1 MGRGQIYPDTLRC
14 LYQGVIQSAFLW
26 GYMATQLFGGT
37 MADKYGGKRVM
48 AFGIA
53 WFSIASLL
61 MPLALS
67 APVVAAGMTLP
78 ALLAARCMV
87 VGAGLGV
94 DVGMHGGRC
103 WDGSKSMWGC
113 RRPLSMPPL
122 QSSQPL
128 TMPSVHGSRCPYPA
142 PHCAP
147 LRRAWARG
155 WLCPR

>member
-1 MGRGQIYPDTLRC
+1 M
-14 LYQGVIQSAFLW
+14 IQSAFLW

-53 WFSIASLL
+53 WFSVASLL

-87 VGAGLGV
+87 VGAWPEVHVGV
-94 DVGMHGGRC
+94 QLA
-103 WDGSKSMWGC
+103 
-113 RRPLSMPPL
+113 PLYAPPTE
-122 QSSQPL
+122 Q
-128 TMPSVHGSRCPYPA
+128 PA
-142 PHCAP
+142 PHYALRAWQSVPLPTPHRAP
-147 LRRAWARG
+147 PCRAWARG